1 MTDRLLCE
9 EFYKGGLMWQPPSKL
24 VGVMYPVAIFVLS
37 CIFTKHLK
45 YGFKSDK
52 SCFVFGD
59 GGDMT

>member
-1 MTDRLLCE
+1 M
-9 EFYKGGLMWQPPSKL
+9 GGLMWHPPSKL